1 MEGGHENRIYTERE
15 TEMAELLER
24 TEPQDKIWNKSF
36 TSIFIANMLMFMG
49 QQMMNTLVAKYA
61 NTLGAAPVMIG
72 VVTSSFAY
80 TALIFK
86 IFSAP
91 AIDTFNKKYILVGA
105 MTVMAMSYAG
115 YSISTTIPVL
125 MVSRLLQGAGQ
136 AFSATCCLALATDAL
151 PQSKLGM
158 GISIF
163 SLAQVICQ
171 SIGPS
176 IGLFLAR
183 SIGYHYTFVIGSCTM
198 LVAAIF
204 AFNIKN
210 NYIKTGKKYQIRL
223 SNIIAK
229 EAILPATLMFLLCM
243 AYYNITTYL
252 VIYADAVNA
261 GEHIG
266 LFFTVYALTLLVTRP
281 MIGKL
286 GDKYGLVKVF
296 IPAFFAF
303 AMAFMLISVA
313 NSTWMF
319 LLAAFISAFGY
330 GACQPAVQT
339 LCMKRVPKEKRGA
352 GSSTNYIGQDLGNL
366 VGPVIAGSVVQAL
379 GYSAMWR
386 VMILPVVVAFIIVLV
401 FRKQIQAA

>member
-1 MEGGHENRIYTERE
+1 M
-15 TEMAELLER
+15 
-24 TEPQDKIWNKSF
+24 
-36 TSIFIANMLMFMG
+36 
-49 QQMMNTLVAKYA
+49 
-61 NTLGAAPVMIG
+61 
-72 VVTSSFAY
+72 
-80 TALIFK
+80 
-86 IFSAP
+86 
-91 AIDTFNKKYILVGA
+91 
-105 MTVMAMSYAG
+105 
-115 YSISTTIPVL
+115 
-125 MVSRLLQGAGQ
+125 
-136 AFSATCCLALATDAL
+136 
-151 PQSKLGM
+151 
-158 GISIF
+158 
-163 SLAQVICQ
+163 
-171 SIGPS
+171 
-176 IGLFLAR
+176 
-183 SIGYHYTFVIGSCTM
+183 
-198 LVAAIF
+198 
-204 AFNIKN
+204 
-210 NYIKTGKKYQIRL
+210 
-223 SNIIAK
+223 
-229 EAILPATLMFLLCM
+229 
-243 AYYNITTYL
+243 
-252 VIYADAVNA
+252 
-261 GEHIG
+261 
-266 LFFTVYALTLLVTRP
+266 TLLVTRP

>member
-1 MEGGHENRIYTERE
+1 MADCNREVKEPE
-15 TEMAELLER
+15 T
-24 TEPQDKIWNKSF
+24 IWNRSF
-36 TSIFIANMLMFMG
+36 ISIFVANMLMFMG

-61 NTLGAAPVMIG
+61 NTLGAAPVVVGI
-72 VVTSSFAY
+72 VTSSFAY

-91 AIDTFNKKYILVGA
+91 AIDTFNKKYILVAA
-105 MTVMAMSYAG
+105 MIVMAMSYAG

-125 MVSRLLQGAGQ
+125 MASRLLQGAGQ

-151 PQSKLGM
+151 PKSKLGM
-158 GISIF
+158 GISVF

-176 IGLFLAR
+176 IGLALAR
-183 SIGYHYTFVIGSCTM
+183 TIGYHYTFVIGACVM
-198 LVAAIF
+198 LTAAVF

-210 NYIKTGKKYQIRL
+210 HYVKTDKKYQIKL
-223 SNIIAK
+223 NNIVAK
-229 EAILPATLMFLLCM
+229 EAILPAVLMFLLCM

-252 VIYADAVNA
+252 VIYADTVNA

-266 LFFTVYALTLLVTRP
+266 LFFTVYAVTLLVTRP
-281 MIGKL
+281 LIGKL
-286 GDKYGLVKVF
+286 GDRYGLVKIF
-296 IPAFFAF
+296 IPAFMAF
-303 AMAFMLISVA
+303 AAAFLLISVA
-313 NSTWMF
+313 DRTWMF

-366 VGPVIAGSVVQAL
+366 VGPVIAGSVVQKL
-379 GYSAMWR
+379 GYAVMWR
-386 VMILPVVVAFIIVLV
+386 VMIVPVVIAFIIVVL
-401 FRKQIQAA
+401 FRKTIQNA